1 VGAAG
6 KGIAT
11 PGSSKSRERLT
22 IRDPRLD
29 ALLGGLELDEETMPE
44 TRSFGN
50 ALLRQRDAWA
60 DRNRSGRR
68 YSDREAYQHKRNAL
82 ARRDGGK

>member
-1 VGAAG
+1 MGAAG
-6 KGIAT
+6 TGFAT
-11 PGSSKSRERLT
+11 PESSKGRERLSL
-22 IRDPRLD
+22 RDPRLN
-29 ALLGGLELDEETMPE
+29 ALLGGLELDEESIPE
-44 TRSFGN
+44 TRLFGN